1 MQTEHLYLIALG
13 SNRRH
18 SQIGS
23 PSQILSHAIA
33 ALEMD
38 DISVFSQSRQISSK
52 PIGPSSRLF
61 ANAAAIISTILPP
74 DQLLIR
80 LQQIEAHFGRRN
92 RGQIWGER
100 VLDLDIIFWSG
111 GIWSSANP
119 SLAIPHPAA
128 KNRHFVL
135 HPAAE
140 IAADWCDPVSGSSI
154 AQLLYRFN
162 HSKRVDPRV
171 NQH

>member
-23 PSQILSHAIA
+23 PAKILAQAIA

-52 PIGPSSRLF
+52 PIGPSLRLF
-61 ANAAAIISTILPP
+61 ANSVAIISTILAP
-74 DQLLIR
+74 DRLLDR

-92 RGQIWGER
+92 QGQSWRDR

-111 GIWSSANP
+111 GIWSSEKP

-140 IAADWCDPVSGSSI
+140 IAADWRDPVSGLSI